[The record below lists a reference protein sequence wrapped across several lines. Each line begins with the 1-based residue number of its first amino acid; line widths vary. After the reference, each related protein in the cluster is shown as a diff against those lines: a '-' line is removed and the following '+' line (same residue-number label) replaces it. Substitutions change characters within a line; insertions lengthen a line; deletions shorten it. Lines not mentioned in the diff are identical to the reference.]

1 MMETHYISSPEIES
15 VGYDEDNGDLLIRFR
30 EGNEQSFTKIR
41 KEIYVAL
48 MQSGS
53 KMEFVRKLIDGV

>member
-15 VGYDEDNGDLLIRFR
+15 VGYDADNGDLSIRFR
-30 EGNEQSFTKIR
+30 DGSA
-41 KEIYVAL
+41 KEFRNIPKETYVAL

-53 KMEFVRKLIDGV
+53 KMEFVQKRIETT

>member
-15 VGYDEDNGDLLIRFR
+15 VGYDPDNGDLVIRFR
-30 EGNEQSFTKIR
+30 NGNEKKFEKVP
-41 KEIYVAL
+41 KETYVAL

-53 KMEFVRKLIDGV
+53 KMEFVQKSIEK